1 MKAAFDGGLC
11 AFDPEESIEA
21 GAGLKFKV
29 VEDAL
34 VKPLR
39 LDWFAA
45 PEEMDGLGWGAGWGA
60 GWGNLVV
67 NGLVAAVDSIA
78 EALALIPEKEGREGP
93 AVAVAV
99 FDARA
104 EDPERE
110 NS

>member
-1 MKAAFDGGLC
+1 MK
-11 AFDPEESIEA
+11 P
-21 GAGLKFKV
+21 V
-29 VEDAL
+29 
-34 VKPLR
+34 R

-45 PEEMDGLGWGAGWGA
+45 LEEMDEL

-67 NGLVAAVDSIA
+67 NGLVMAVDSIA
-78 EALALIPEKEGREGP
+78 EALVLIPEKEGREGP

>member
-34 VKPLR
+34 MKPLR

-45 PEEMDGLGWGAGWGA
+45 PEEMDGLGWGA

-93 AVAVAV
+93 ATAVAV

-104 EDPERE
+104 GDPERE